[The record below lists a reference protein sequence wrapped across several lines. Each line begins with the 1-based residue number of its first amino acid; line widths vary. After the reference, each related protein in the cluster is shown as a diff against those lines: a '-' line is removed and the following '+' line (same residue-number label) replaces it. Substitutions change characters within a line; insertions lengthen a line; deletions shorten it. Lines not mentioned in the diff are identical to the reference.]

1 MYLVDDDDIGVFGD
15 MRKFFDELRSNL
27 DVDTVAAEAA
37 AAVAESG
44 LRDPKQ
50 RGTSSSA
57 VDDLSEITGKT

>member
-1 MYLVDDDDIGVFGD
+1 

-37 AAVAESG
+37 AAVAEAG